1 MKLFLKGGTFFI
13 LSLGAIS
20 AALIRWQIKEY
31 FFVNIIG
38 CFLIG
43 FINAFPFSKR
53 SKLLFGFA
61 FCGSLTTFSGW
72 IFSLFVLIN
81 KGLYKLVF
89 LNSILIVLL
98 GLFAIYF
105 GDLLAKKINRL
116 T

>member
-1 MKLFLKGGTFFI
+1 MKLFLKRETFFT
-13 LSLGAIS
+13 LSLGAIF
-20 AALIRWQIKEY
+20 AALIRWQVEEY
-31 FFVNIIG
+31 LFVNIIG

-53 SKLLFGFA
+53 YKLFLGFA

-81 KGLYKLVF
+81 KGLYKLLF
-89 LNSILIVLL
+89 LNSILILLL
-98 GLFAIYF
+98 GLLAVYF
-105 GDLLAKKINRL
+105 GDLFAKKINRL